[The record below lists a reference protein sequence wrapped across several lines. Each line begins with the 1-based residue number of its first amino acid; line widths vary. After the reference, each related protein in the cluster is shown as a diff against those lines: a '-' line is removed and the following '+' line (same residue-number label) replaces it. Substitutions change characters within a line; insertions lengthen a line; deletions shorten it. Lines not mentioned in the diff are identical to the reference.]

1 MGSNHKWSC
10 DTLVSEHPNEHHGG
24 YVTKHALYRFFDDAG
39 QLLYVGITNDP
50 PRRMSQHADSK
61 PWWPQ
66 VRGMTV
72 DWYDTRAMV
81 AAAERRAIRV
91 ENPLNNIQHKPD
103 VPRLGNYIDGM
114 SSPDIDLYEDIA
126 GYYRKIFRGTE
137 DQWTVFSEGLQKAVR
152 DGYSRPEIT
161 EAIRSVA
168 SSNDPNVCEFL
179 PAYPGHLLD
188 FDEINSAI
196 YELSLYVEAE
206 VRKFRAI
213 ATGEEGMERAHW
225 HEITIRAAEI
235 ADELLEEEGRDRQ
248 TLLDFL
254 HSLPGDKGERAIDQ
268 AHEEFNAHQG
278 RFPVEREADEVLD
291 LAIANY
297 MGVMVPI
304 TKASFQ
310 SN

>member
-1 MGSNHKWSC
+1 MSK
-10 DTLVSEHPNEHHGG
+10 L
-24 YVTKHALYRFFDDAG
+24 ALYRFYNDSG

-50 PRRMSQHADSK
+50 ARRLGEHADSK
-61 PWWPQ
+61 SWWPT
-66 VRGMTV
+66 VRGITI

-81 AAAERRAIRV
+81 TAAEKRAIRV
-91 ENPLNNIQHKPD
+91 ENPLYNVQHKPD
-103 VPRLGNYIDGM
+103 IPRLGNYIDGM

-126 GYYRKIFRGTE
+126 GHYREIFRGTE
-137 DQWTVFSEGLQKAVR
+137 SQWAVFSKGLQKAIR

-161 EAIRSVA
+161 EAICDVARS
-168 SSNDPNVCEFL
+168 NNPNLTEYL

-188 FDEINSAI
+188 HEEISDAM

-213 ATGEEGMERAHW
+213 AAGEEGMERAHW

-248 TLLDFL
+248 TLIDFL
-254 HSLPGDKGERAIDQ
+254 ASLPDGKGELALTQ

-278 RFPVEREADEVLD
+278 SHPVSRDADEVLE

-297 MGVMVPI
+297 MGVTAPDSKV
-304 TKASFQ
+304 SFQ